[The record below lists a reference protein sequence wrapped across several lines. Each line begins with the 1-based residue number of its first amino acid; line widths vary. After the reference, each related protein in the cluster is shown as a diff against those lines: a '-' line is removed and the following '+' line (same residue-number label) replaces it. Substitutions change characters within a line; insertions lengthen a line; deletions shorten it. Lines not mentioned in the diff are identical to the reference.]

1 MPRIPLSAQALA
13 AAMNAE
19 LYRRGVPAFVRVQ
32 AVVRVPAGEGIDG
45 GDWTFALER
54 SPVPLH
60 GDDTA
65 ARYAQALFR
74 YDDEVD
80 AVARWA
86 AERFA
91 VTWDEEPACGAVFI
105 PAPEPAVP
113 RSPHRGEPVAAEKG
127 TGGE

>member
-1 MPRIPLSAQALA
+1 
-13 AAMNAE
+13 MNAE

-32 AVVRVPAGEGIDG
+32 TVVRAPAGEGVEG

-60 GDDTA
+60 DDATA
-65 ARYAQALFR
+65 ERYAEALFG
-74 YDDEVD
+74 YEAEVE

-86 AERFA
+86 AERFQA
-91 VTWDEEPACGAVFI
+91 AWEEEAPREAIFI
-105 PAPEPAVP
+105 PAPSPGVP
-113 RSPHRGEPVAAEKG
+113 RVPRIGQPVAAEHR